1 MSKDFIEINKKVY
14 LSELLYEVGEIKS
27 TLLNCVI
34 EESSDDEII
43 FWVHEIWNTGFENIW
58 NFIWK
63 IFYDFYCFCNQNKI
77 NIFKKLN
84 AQYNDL
90 NGKKDDINN
99 PEEEDEDYELIQ
111 MKILCGVFMI
121 LKRLKKN
128 CIIFLLRNNVYNKN
142 VLYTDLSRYKN
153 IYKSYNCSTKS
164 EKIFV
169 CAMDDNSRS
178 DIKIG
183 DCLYSI
189 KISNNILKKF
199 IKLYEKKYKKKFIK
213 NKYYDNDKHLLL
225 LYIVVNRNKFY
236 RIENQIYKTIL
247 THEDTHKINTQVD
260 YLRKPLNIYAYKYLS
275 YKRLYTINPVPGI
288 ITPLIEKT
296 EQQKLKLLREDWM
309 LYIYQ
314 TPIWK
319 KRIQTFKHRSI
330 KKNGLYEISFN
341 TIEDEINFYNDYG
354 YDPGEL
360 SLDVQMKSISNY
372 KSSIREWIFK
382 HFQNEN
388 PFFNIKCMFN
398 EIRY

>member
-1 MSKDFIEINKKVY
+1 LINYQYMSKDFIEIKKKVY

-43 FWVHEIWNTGFENIW
+43 FWVHEIWNAGFKNIW

-63 IFYDFYCFCNQNKI
+63 IFYDFYCFCNQDKI
-77 NIFKKLN
+77 NIFMKLN

-90 NGKKDDINN
+90 NGKKDDN
-99 PEEEDEDYELIQ
+99 EDYELIQ

-121 LKRLKKN
+121 LKRLDKN
-128 CIIFLLRNNVYNKN
+128 CIIFLLRNNTFNKN
-142 VLYTDLSRYKN
+142 VLFTDLSRFKN
-153 IYKSYNCSTKS
+153 IYKSYDCSTNL
-164 EKIFV
+164 EKLFV
-169 CAMDDNSRS
+169 CAMDNKLRS
-178 DIKIG
+178 IKIG

-189 KISNNILKKF
+189 KISNNILKNL
-199 IKLYEKKYKKKFIK
+199 IKLYEKKYNKKFIK
-213 NKYYDNDKHLLL
+213 NKYYVNDKHLLL

-247 THEDTHKINTQVD
+247 MDEDTHKINTLVSC
-260 YLRKPLNIYAYKYLS
+260 LRKPLNVSAYKYLS

-288 ITPLIEKT
+288 VTALIEKP
-296 EQQKLKLLREDWM
+296 EQQKLQLLRENWM
-309 LYIYQ
+309 LYIYK

-319 KRIQTFKHRSI
+319 KRIQTFKHRLI
-330 KKNGLYEISFN
+330 KKNGFYKIFFN

-354 YDPGEL
+354 YDPNEL
-360 SLDVQMKSISNY
+360 SLGVQMKSISNY
-372 KSSIREWIFK
+372 KSNIRDWIFK
-382 HFQNEN
+382 HFQIEKW
-388 PFFNIKCMFN
+388 FFNIKCMFN